1 MHSYS
6 LRRAI
11 VATSLGLVVL
21 GCATTDVAETNK
33 ALVRAYME
41 EIINAGDFTAAERLF
56 PDSGFVLN
64 DRLFAGDDFATMLAG
79 IRHRFP
85 DFHLTVE
92 DQVAERSKVVTR
104 VTFSGTHQGEFMGIA
119 PTGRVVEYTGI
130 AIDSIA
136 NGKVVRGWHQADE
149 FGMLSQLGFL
159 PQN

>member
-1 MHSYS
+1 MHTYA

-21 GCATTDVAETNK
+21 SCATTDVAETNK

-41 EIINAGDFTAAERLF
+41 EILNAGDFTAVDRLF

-64 DRLFAGDDFATMLAG
+64 DRLLARDDFPTMLAG

-92 DQVAERSKVVTR
+92 DQVAYNPEEEPS
-104 VTFSGTHQGEFMGIA
+104 A
-119 PTGRVVEYTGI
+119 TG
-130 AIDSIA
+130 
-136 NGKVVRGWHQADE
+136 
-149 FGMLSQLGFL
+149 
-159 PQN
+159 

>member
-1 MHSYS
+1 MHCYR

-11 VATSLGLVVL
+11 VVTGLGLVVL
-21 GCATTDVAETNK
+21 GCATTDVSETNK

-41 EIINAGDFTAAERLF
+41 EIINVGDFTAVDRLF

-64 DRLFAGDDFATMLAG
+64 DRLFTRDDFPTMLAG
-79 IRHRFP
+79 LRHRFP

-92 DQVAERSKVVTR
+92 DQVAEGSKVVTR
-104 VTFSGTHQGEFMGIA
+104 VTFSGTHRGEFMGIA
-119 PTGRVVEYTGI
+119 PSGRVVEYTGI

-136 NGKVVRGWHQADE
+136 NGKVVRGWHQSDE